1 MLLLLLSIEWVYG
14 INLKLIIMSGQEKNK
29 VHFKDTLNRALISG
43 FSGMSAM
50 VI

>member
-1 MLLLLLSIEWVYG
+1 
-14 INLKLIIMSGQEKNK
+14 MSGQEKNK